1 LKKRKVVGILTL
13 LFFML
18 ACCNPIGLASP
29 MSDIAGHWAE
39 ASIVKMVDQGIIS
52 GYPDGTF
59 KPEGKITRAE
69 FASLLVRGFQLP
81 IGGSKVFSDTA
92 NHWAKDFI
100 AAAYSQGIIS
110 GYSEYEFGPD
120 DPITREQMAVM
131 IVKAAR
137 PDADVE
143 GKTFADNNSIAD
155 WARQAVIIATGNNII
170 SGYPDNTFR
179 PKGNTTRAEAAV
191 VLNQTLSLKTP
202 VDETPILPEEDF
214 SFIDEAGTYGPAA
227 GTKTVEGSVTVESP
241 DVTLRNLIISG
252 DLIIA
257 EEVGDGDVAL
267 DNVTVKGKT
276 YIRGGGKDSIH
287 INGGQYNEIIIEQTA
302 TGAVRIV
309 ATDSTG
315 LKVVISEKADGERI
329 ILEGNFKNVTVKA
342 ENVDIATQGETSIDD
357 FKVESGLDD
366 VKIEFSKDTVVNEI
380 NLNSTVDVKGEGTIK
395 EASGSKAKESSF
407 ATEPGRVTAP
417 PAGGGGGGSSST
429 AVSAIS
435 VDKEATTLPVG
446 TSETLVVTFDPTN
459 ATNKNVTW
467 SSSDEGVATVADGVV
482 TAVTE
487 GTATITATSNNGK
500 TATTTVT
507 VVHEDTVA
515 MIGTTQYDSL
525 REAVNVANDSKAEVI
540 MIADVTIAGGSGGY
554 GVAGLVLNG
563 AIINGNGNTL
573 TVTGANNTWN
583 CAIYTTGGTI
593 KNLTVGG
600 AFRGIF
606 TAGCSEDII
615 IDNVVLDNVCYTFS
629 SDGSNPDYSVIVT
642 NSTLN
647 GWTSFTSGYKS
658 VSFNDCIFGKGTG
671 AYQYAYM
678 RPYSDTAFSNCVFSE
693 GYELDA
699 RQTDDITL
707 YNCTVGGVKLTQ
719 DNLTTLL
726 GANAAKAKVLTIE
739 DDVYYYG
746 TTLYGLTNEF
756 TGTTLTVREGT
767 TVIGAGALQD
777 NSTIEEVVLPDGLIT
792 IEANAFKRCTNLETI
807 NLPNSL
813 TSIGDQAFQQCSGLT
828 SVVIPN
834 SVTAIGNDAY
844 KVCRSVTELVI
855 PEGVTTIG
863 IGAFRE
869 LAITEVTIPS
879 TVTSLGSF
887 AFRDC
892 KQLRNVYFN
901 CKSAPEITTT
911 GSANG
916 QVFRVMDGSGN
927 VVIKITNEDVYNT
940 VTAVSYAFRGCYIDD
955 SHHVS
960 CVYTEQVVE
969 GVLLTGTKTYEIISK
984 AGLMNLDTVLAGA
997 DLGEGKAATINL
1009 AVDVDLTGE
1018 TWTPI
1023 SRMWFTFNGNGHT
1036 ISNLTTESTR
1046 KAGLFGYA
1054 GAVTVNDLT
1063 LENVTVTGS
1072 QAGAFAGAGE
1082 GFTANNCFLK
1092 GTNTVNF
1099 TPTEETWN
1107 GIGAITG
1114 VLLNGTVNVTIDK
1127 DATVTLNRG
1136 DMTTAEGCVYVD
1148 DLTGHITTNKGTVT
1162 VEENGTVVATGSYP
1176 YSAAEDTVETQQD
1189 VAEAVEAL
1197 EAAVSTFNDAKQ
1209 EVIDEEEIGVPG
1221 EGEES
1226 VQAEEPAED
1235 EKSVE
1240 DEEAVEGEE
1249 QEE

>member
-1 LKKRKVVGILTL
+1 MFLKKNKIVSILVVM
-13 LFFML
+13 FFML
-18 ACCNPIGLASP
+18 SCFSPASLAGPINDLT
-29 MSDIAGHWAE
+29 GHWAE
-39 ASIVKMVDQGIIS
+39 AYIGNLVDQGIIS

-69 FASLLVRGFQLP
+69 FASILVKGFELP
-81 IGGSKVFSDTA
+81 IEGSKVFSDTA
-92 NHWAKDFI
+92 DHWAKNSI
-100 AAAYSQGIIS
+100 AAAYSQGIIN
-110 GYSEYEFGPD
+110 GYSENEFGPD

-131 IVKAAR
+131 IVKAAQ
-137 PDADVE
+137 PNTAVS
-143 GKTFADNNSIAD
+143 GKTFADSDSISE
-155 WARQAVIIATGNNII
+155 WAREAVSAATGNKII
-170 SGYPDNTFR
+170 NGYPDNTFR

-191 VLNQTLSLKTP
+191 VLSKSLQLKAGDREEPTP
-202 VDETPILPEEDF
+202 VEEDY
-214 SFIDEAGTYGPAA
+214 SFINKAGTYGPAA
-227 GTKTVEGSVTVESP
+227 GSKTVAGNVTVQSP
-241 DVTLRNLIISG
+241 NVTLRNLTIQG

-257 EEVGDGDVAL
+257 EEVGDGDVNL
-267 DNVTVKGKT
+267 NNVTVKGKT
-276 YIRGGGKDSIH
+276 YVRGGGSDSIY
-287 INGGQYNEIIIEQTA
+287 INGGLYHEIIVEKTA

-309 ATDSTG
+309 AIDSSG
-315 LKVVISEKADGERI
+315 LKVVISDKADGEKI
-329 ILEGNFKNVTVKA
+329 ILEGSFKSVIIKA
-342 ENVDIATQGETSIDD
+342 EDVDIATQGETSIDD

-366 VKIEFSKDTVVNEI
+366 VNIELSKDTVVNEI
-380 NLNSTVDVKGEGTIK
+380 NLNSKVTVKGDGTIK
-395 EASGSKAKESSF
+395 EATGSKAKESSF
-407 ATEPGRVTAP
+407 ATAP
-417 PAGGGGGGSSST
+417 DKIAAPSAGGGGGGGGGSPST
-429 AVSAIS
+429 VEVSAIS

-792 IEANAFKRCTNLETI
+792 IEANAFKRCTNLKTI

-834 SVTAIGNDAY
+834 NVTTIGYQAY
-844 KVCRSVTELVI
+844 YACTSVTELVI
-855 PEGVTTIG
+855 PEGVITIG

-879 TVTSLGSF
+879 TVESLGSF

-892 KQLRNVYFN
+892 KQLRTVYFN
-901 CKSAPEITTT
+901 CEYAPEITTNS
-911 GSANG
+911 SANG

-927 VVIKITNEDVYNT
+927 VVIKITKEDVYND
-940 VTAVSYAFRGCYIDD
+940 VTKEEYAFRGVYIDD

-960 CVYTEQVVE
+960 CVYTAQIAQ
-969 GVLLTGTKTYEIISK
+969 GVLLTAPKTYEIISK
-984 AGLMNLDTVLAGA
+984 AGLMNLDTVLADA
-997 DLGEGKAATINL
+997 DLGEGKAATVNL
-1009 AVDVDLTGE
+1009 AADIDLTGE

-1114 VLLNGTVNVTIDK
+1114 VLLNGNVNVTIDG

-1148 DLTGHITTNKGTVT
+1148 DLTGHITTNKGTVK
-1162 VEENGTVVATGSYP
+1162 VYGKVVATGSSAYT
-1176 YSAAEDTVETQQD
+1176 AAEDTVETQQD
-1189 VAEAVEAL
+1189 VADTV
-1197 EAAVSTFNDAKQ
+1197 
-1209 EVIDEEEIGVPG
+1209 EEEIEENTVEEIEDLNEQETEDDEEIVDEQVDTEEDIDNGL
-1221 EGEES
+1221 EGE
-1226 VQAEEPAED
+1226 
-1235 EKSVE
+1235 VE
-1240 DEEAVEGEE
+1240 AVDEEDAA
-1249 QEE
+1249 

>member
-1 LKKRKVVGILTL
+1 MDKTTL
-13 LFFML
+13 YLDL
-18 ACCNPIGLASP
+18 HTNRSA
-29 MSDIAGHWAE
+29 
-39 ASIVKMVDQGIIS
+39 
-52 GYPDGTF
+52 
-59 KPEGKITRAE
+59 KIT
-69 FASLLVRGFQLP
+69 
-81 IGGSKVFSDTA
+81 
-92 NHWAKDFI
+92 
-100 AAAYSQGIIS
+100 
-110 GYSEYEFGPD
+110 
-120 DPITREQMAVM
+120 
-131 IVKAAR
+131 
-137 PDADVE
+137 
-143 GKTFADNNSIAD
+143 
-155 WARQAVIIATGNNII
+155 AT
-170 SGYPDNTFR
+170 
-179 PKGNTTRAEAAV
+179 V
-191 VLNQTLSLKTP
+191 
-202 VDETPILPEEDF
+202 
-214 SFIDEAGTYGPAA
+214 
-227 GTKTVEGSVTVESP
+227 SP
-241 DVTLRNLIISG
+241 G
-252 DLIIA
+252 
-257 EEVGDGDVAL
+257 
-267 DNVTVKGKT
+267 
-276 YIRGGGKDSIH
+276 
-287 INGGQYNEIIIEQTA
+287 
-302 TGAVRIV
+302 
-309 ATDSTG
+309 
-315 LKVVISEKADGERI
+315 
-329 ILEGNFKNVTVKA
+329 
-342 ENVDIATQGETSIDD
+342 
-357 FKVESGLDD
+357 
-366 VKIEFSKDTVVNEI
+366 
-380 NLNSTVDVKGEGTIK
+380 
-395 EASGSKAKESSF
+395 
-407 ATEPGRVTAP
+407 
-417 PAGGGGGGSSST
+417 
-429 AVSAIS
+429 
-435 VDKEATTLPVG
+435 
-446 TSETLVVTFDPTN
+446 N

-467 SSSDEGVATVADGVV
+467 SSSDKTKVTVDANGNV
-482 TAVTE
+482 TAVAE
-487 GTATITATSNNGK
+487 GEATITATSNNGK
-500 TATTTVT
+500 KATTTVI
-507 VVHEDTVA
+507 VLADPLKESTVA

-573 TVTGANNTWN
+573 TVTGANETWD

-629 SDGSNPDYSVIVT
+629 SDGSNPNYSVIVT

-647 GWTSFTSGYKS
+647 GWTSFVRGYKS

-726 GANAAKAKVLTIE
+726 GANAAKAKVLIIE

-792 IEANAFKRCTNLETI
+792 IEANAFKRCTNLKTI

-828 SVVIPN
+828 RIIIPN
-834 SVTAIGNDAY
+834 SVTAIGYQAY
-844 KVCRSVTELVI
+844 RACTSVTELVI

-879 TVTSLGSF
+879 TVKSLGSF

-892 KQLRNVYFN
+892 KQLRNVYFY
-901 CKSAPEITTT
+901 CETAPEITTND
-911 GSANG
+911 SAKG

-927 VVIKITNEDVYNT
+927 VVIKIINKNVYDT
-940 VTAVSYAFRGCYIDD
+940 VTAADYEFRGCYIDD
-955 SHHVS
+955 HHHVS

-1018 TWTPI
+1018 TWKPI

-1072 QAGAFAGAGE
+1072 QAGVFAGSGE
-1082 GFTANNCFLK
+1082 GFTANNCVLK
-1092 GTNTVNF
+1092 GTK
-1099 TPTEETWN
+1099 
-1107 GIGAITG
+1107 I
-1114 VLLNGTVNVTIDK
+1114 
-1127 DATVTLNRG
+1127 R
-1136 DMTTAEGCVYVD
+1136 Y
-1148 DLTGHITTNKGTVT
+1148 NKFRKF
-1162 VEENGTVVATGSYP
+1162 E
-1176 YSAAEDTVETQQD
+1176 
-1189 VAEAVEAL
+1189 
-1197 EAAVSTFNDAKQ
+1197 
-1209 EVIDEEEIGVPG
+1209 
-1221 EGEES
+1221 
-1226 VQAEEPAED
+1226 
-1235 EKSVE
+1235 
-1240 DEEAVEGEE
+1240 
-1249 QEE
+1249 